1 MRAFI
6 SNAHRFHLHA
16 SVRCKDVEAAEK
28 EQPGGGVGPGE
39 AISNHGC
46 WLHLKDLRHTGT
58 CPCPE
63 EKEKEGRWAEH
74 ASLQA

>member
-1 MRAFI
+1 M
-6 SNAHRFHLHA
+6 
-16 SVRCKDVEAAEK
+16 
-28 EQPGGGVGPGE
+28 GPGE

-46 WLHLKDLRHTGT
+46 WLHLEDLRHTGT